1 MKVTLTEMHSIK
13 DAFRTMYMSKR
24 SWTPEVEERFTKIVD
39 HCTDRYGKPLSLPE
53 NDDLKIEFDK
63 EVKKLLRWGKKHI
76 TMMRF
81 LDISVIV
88 EGLHRGATDDFDAH
102 AKRLDNRIIRSSTR
116 LADYKANEVSEWY
129 EDKIV
134 PLDTILDYLNT
145 KLPSEIKYYGDTYV
159 RATNGYIKKGLE
171 NNRDVK
177 RGLYQLALPM
187 TFTFKVNIAELAHIY
202 IERGSKEG
210 GAHGTAAP
218 ELQIMIE
225 KLVDQ
230 IESWYPGINREFFLN
245 VEANNV

>member
-13 DAFRTMYMSKR
+13 DAIRTMYMSKR
-24 SWTPEVEERFTKIVD
+24 SWTPDVEARFTEIID
-39 HCTDRYGKPLSLPE
+39 HCTDCHGKPLALPE
-53 NDDLKIEFDK
+53 DDELKIEFDK
-63 EVKKLLRWGKKHI
+63 EVKKLLKWGQKHI

-81 LDISVIV
+81 LDASVVV

-116 LADYKANEVSEWY
+116 LADYKSEEVSEWY
-129 EDKIV
+129 QDKILT
-134 PLDTILDYLNT
+134 LDQVLDYLNT
-145 KLPSEIKYYGDTYV
+145 KVPSEIKYYGDTYI

-177 RGLYQLALPM
+177 RGLYTLAIPM
-187 TFTFKVNIAELAHIY
+187 TFTFKVNITELAHIY
-202 IERGSKEG
+202 IERGSKDG

-225 KLVDQ
+225 SLIDQ
-230 IESWYPGINREFFLN
+230 IEYWYPGINREFLLN